1 MTTAS
6 SSSPPSTNVLGALIF
21 TLYVL
26 SALVLTTYISIS
38 LLRTYN
44 TVSHS
49 SVQHARIQL
58 FATLATISFATLSYN
73 MLHFL
78 INSHRA
84 WALQQPYPIP
94 LRQRG
99 NGIGD
104 FVADAWT
111 KVDVWQW
118 LKGST
123 LFEDF
128 AHEAFGSQARSWW
141 TVNALCASIS
151 WAVSMSIDGEFLR
164 WNKQTLGRIL
174 VLTRYLSRKE
184 T

>member
-1 MTTAS
+1 MATAAN
-6 SSSPPSTNVLGALIF
+6 SSSPPSTNVLGALTF

-44 TVSHS
+44 TVSLS

-58 FATLATISFATLSYN
+58 FATLATISFATLSYH

-78 INSHRA
+78 INSYRA
-84 WALQQPYPIP
+84 WALQQPHLITLP
-94 LRQRG
+94 QGG
-99 NGIGD
+99 NGLGET
-104 FVADAWT
+104 VADAWS

-118 LKGST
+118 LKDST

-128 AHEAFGSQARSWW
+128 AHEALGSQGRSWW
-141 TVNALCASIS
+141 TVIALCASIH
-151 WAVSMSIDGEFLR
+151 WAVSMSIDGECLC
-164 WNKQTLGRIL
+164 
-174 VLTRYLSRKE
+174 
-184 T
+184 